1 MSFLFRSGMTLP
13 RTSAPADAGM
23 MLWVALW
30 PSVTPVSQRAHLPGG
45 SDDVDYD
52 PESLHDAKVVMDDL
66 NLGG

>member
-1 MSFLFRSGMTLP
+1 
-13 RTSAPADAGM
+13 M